1 MKLKINFSGSD
12 KIKEIEINNGL
23 LISDLL
29 KKINLNTNKTIV
41 LRNNTP
47 IPIDEKIIEGEIL
60 TIIEVSSGG

>member
-23 LISDLL
+23 LILDLL

>member
-1 MKLKINFSGSD
+1 VKLKINFSGSD

-23 LISDLL
+23 LILDLL

>member
-1 MKLKINFSGSD
+1 VKLKINFSGSD